1 MSAQFL
7 PQLPPSCIPF
17 LSKSLRT
24 TINTRFSPVFFPVKM
39 YQCLTLKILK
49 RANYYLFNYC
59 LAVGDKNQNL
69 QNERSFIHLLVDFLA
84 M

>member
-1 MSAQFL
+1 
-7 PQLPPSCIPF
+7 
-17 LSKSLRT
+17 
-24 TINTRFSPVFFPVKM
+24 M

-49 RANYYLFNYC
+49 RENYYLFNYC